1 MRPNRLQCG
10 NTAAHTALL
19 VVLPR
24 DVLARPTNQE
34 HEVDAAE
41 EAKQVALYR
50 YELTGEL
57 CDDDEIRSSTRMTS
71 PTTENDLAEG
81 DSRAAALRSLKRRLT
96 RVVFHHL
103 HTDQNNRRQLHH
115 TVA

>member
-1 MRPNRLQCG
+1 
-10 NTAAHTALL
+10 
-19 VVLPR
+19 
-24 DVLARPTNQE
+24 
-34 HEVDAAE
+34 
-41 EAKQVALYR
+41 
-50 YELTGEL
+50 
-57 CDDDEIRSSTRMTS
+57 MTS